1 MSYSW
6 LLTNFLAAFLLLP
19 LNLLLMG
26 VAGMLL
32 LRRRRRL
39 GRWLIG
45 LALGGLWLLSTP
57 IIADLLLDSLK
68 PTPIPLTGKEAEAIV
83 ILGGGR
89 HRDSLEYGGDT
100 LGRHSLERVRYGIWL
115 AKRLRKPI
123 MVTGGAPDGGTASE
137 GGLMRDMIRDEYGM
151 ATQWVEQASRNTRE
165 NARFSAE
172 ILAKAGIRRIYLVTH
187 AWHMKRAMPEFEAA
201 GLYVV
206 PAGTGYTLHQP
217 LSLLHLLPAADAL
230 QRSNLALH
238 EWVGIAW
245 YKIRN

>member
-6 LLTNFLAAFLLLP
+6 LLTNFAAAFLLLP
-19 LNLLLMG
+19 LNLLLL
-26 VAGMLL
+26 GMVGLWL

-39 GRWLIG
+39 GRLLIG
-45 LALGGLWLLSTP
+45 TALGGLWLLSTP
-57 IIADLLLDSLK
+57 LIASALLDSLK
-68 PTPIPLTGKEAEAIV
+68 PPPVALTGKEAEAIV

-89 HRDSLEYGGDT
+89 NRDSLEYGGDT
-100 LGRHSLERVRYGIWL
+100 LGRISLERVRYGVWL

-137 GGLMRDMIRDEYGM
+137 GHLMRDMIRDEYGM

-201 GLYVV
+201 GLRVV
-206 PAGTGYTLHQP
+206 PAGTGYTLSQP
-217 LSLLHLLPAADAL
+217 LTLLHLLPAADAL

-238 EWVGIAW
+238 EWIGIVW